1 MTNPIYQIV
10 KPKWWLVVKLLP
22 MMAVFVVIK
31 WVVHFYQLEYLGMN
45 ALFTSLIAA
54 TVFLIGFLISG
65 VLSDYKESEKIPGE
79 IASCLDTM
87 SDDALSIHYK
97 KKDEHANQLL
107 EHILQTQKLI
117 IDWLYQRIQF
127 PVLMGHIENYTE
139 HFSKLE
145 DSIPVNYIV
154 KLKQEQSSL
163 RKWLIRIQ
171 VIRDTDFVSSAYA
184 ILEILA
190 LLIIVGLLLIKI
202 EPFYESLFFLGFVVF
217 LILYMILL
225 IKDLDNPFDYSEK
238 GESPGEVA
246 LFPIHEVKARLENK
260 LSKVKNSQ

>member
-1 MTNPIYQIV
+1 VTNLILKSV
-10 KPKWWLVVKLLP
+10 NPKWWLVIKILP
-22 MMAVFVVIK
+22 ILAVFVAIK
-31 WVVHFYQLEYLGMN
+31 WVFHFYQLEYLEMN

-79 IASCLDTM
+79 IASCLDTL
-87 SDDALSIHYK
+87 SDDALSVHYK
-97 KKDEHANQLL
+97 KKDERVNQLL
-107 EHILQTQKLI
+107 EHIIQTQKLV
-117 IDWLYQRIQF
+117 IDWLYKRIPF
-127 PVLMGHIENYTE
+127 HILLEHIENYTE

-145 DSIPVNYIV
+145 DLTAVNYIV

-163 RKWLIRIQ
+163 RKLLIRIQ

-184 ILEILA
+184 ILESLA
-190 LLIIVGLLLIKI
+190 LLIIIGLLMIKI

-225 IKDLDNPFDYSEK
+225 IKDLDDPFDYSEK

-246 LFPIHEVKARLENK
+246 LFPVHEVKARLENK
-260 LSKVKNSQ
+260 LKKMVNT

>member
-1 MTNPIYQIV
+1 MTNPIYKIV
-10 KPKWWLVVKLLP
+10 KPKWWLVLKLLP
-22 MMAVFVVIK
+22 VLAVFVVIK
-31 WVVHFYQLEYLGMN
+31 WLVHFFQLECLEMN

-79 IASCLDTM
+79 IASCLDAL
-87 SDDALSIHYK
+87 SDDALSIHYRI
-97 KKDEHANQLL
+97 KDERSNQLL
-107 EHILQTQKLI
+107 EHIIQTQKLI
-117 IDWLYQRIQF
+117 IDWLYQRVPF
-127 PVLMGHIENYTE
+127 PVLLENIENYTE

-145 DSIPVNYIV
+145 DSIAVNYIV

-171 VIRDTDFVSSAYA
+171 VIRDTDFVSYAYA
-184 ILEILA
+184 ILETLA
-190 LLIIVGLLLIKI
+190 LLIIAGLLLIKI
-202 EPFYESLFFLGFVVF
+202 EPFYESLFFLGFVIF

-225 IKDLDNPFDYSEK
+225 IKDLDNPFDYSDK

-260 LSKVKNSQ
+260 LKKMGNT

>member
-1 MTNPIYQIV
+1 MTNTIYKLV
-10 KPKWWLVVKLLP
+10 NPKWWLVLKLLP
-22 MMAVFVVIK
+22 VLAVFVVIK
-31 WVVHFYQLEYLGMN
+31 WLVHFFQLEYLEMN

-79 IASCLDTM
+79 IASCLDTL

-97 KKDEHANQLL
+97 KKDERSSQLL

-127 PVLMGHIENYTE
+127 PVLLENIENYTD

-171 VIRDTDFVSSAYA
+171 VIRDTDFVSYAYA
-184 ILEILA
+184 ILETLA
-190 LLIIVGLLLIKI
+190 LLIIAGLLLIKI
-202 EPFYESLFFLGFVVF
+202 EPFYESLFFLGFVIF

-225 IKDLDNPFDYSEK
+225 IKDLDNPFDYSDK

-246 LFPIHEVKARLENK
+246 LFPIHEVKTRLENK
-260 LSKVKNSQ
+260 LKKTGNT

>member
-1 MTNPIYQIV
+1 MIYKLV
-10 KPKWWLVVKLLP
+10 NPKWWLVLKLLP
-22 MMAVFVVIK
+22 VLAVFVVVK
-31 WVVHFYQLEYLGMN
+31 WLVHIYQLEYLEMN

-79 IASCLDTM
+79 IASCLDTL

-97 KKDEHANQLL
+97 KKDEHSSQLL
-107 EHILQTQKLI
+107 EQILQTQKLI

-127 PVLMGHIENYTE
+127 PVLLENIENYTE
-139 HFSKLE
+139 RFSKLE

-154 KLKQEQSSL
+154 KMKQEQSAL

-171 VIRDTDFVSSAYA
+171 VIRDTDFVSYAYA
-184 ILEILA
+184 ILETLA
-190 LLIIVGLLLIKI
+190 LLIIAGLLLIKI

-238 GESPGEVA
+238 GDSPGEVA
-246 LFPIHEVKARLENK
+246 LFPIHEVKARMENK
-260 LSKVKNSQ
+260 LKKMRNL

>member
-1 MTNPIYQIV
+1 MTNAIYKLV
-10 KPKWWLVVKLLP
+10 KPKWWLVLKLLP
-22 MMAVFVVIK
+22 VLAVFVVIK
-31 WVVHFYQLEYLGMN
+31 WLVHFFQLEYLGMN

-79 IASCLDTM
+79 IASCLDTL

-97 KKDEHANQLL
+97 KKDERSSQLL

-117 IDWLYQRIQF
+117 IDWLYQRVQF
-127 PVLMGHIENYTE
+127 PVLLENIENYTE

-184 ILEILA
+184 ILETLA
-190 LLIIVGLLLIKI
+190 LLIIAGLLLIKI

-225 IKDLDNPFDYSEK
+225 IKDLDNPFDYSDK
-238 GESPGEVA
+238 GDSPGEVA
-246 LFPIHEVKARLENK
+246 LFPVHEVRARMENK
-260 LSKVKNSQ
+260 LKKMGNT

>member
-1 MTNPIYQIV
+1 MTNPIYKIV

-22 MMAVFVVIK
+22 ILATFVVIK
-31 WVVHFYQLEYLGMN
+31 WGVHVYQLEYLGMN

-79 IASCLDTM
+79 IASSLDTL

-97 KKDEHANQLL
+97 NKDENANQLL

-127 PVLMGHIENYTE
+127 PILLDHIENYTE

-184 ILEILA
+184 NRAVL
-190 LLIIVGLLLIKI
+190 
-202 EPFYESLFFLGFVVF
+202 
-217 LILYMILL
+217 
-225 IKDLDNPFDYSEK
+225 
-238 GESPGEVA
+238 
-246 LFPIHEVKARLENK
+246 
-260 LSKVKNSQ
+260 

>member
-1 MTNPIYQIV
+1 MTNPIYKLV
-10 KPKWWLVVKLLP
+10 NPKWWLVLKLLP
-22 MMAVFVVIK
+22 VLAIFVIIK
-31 WVVHFYQLEYLGMN
+31 WLAHFYQLEYLEMN
-45 ALFTSLIAA
+45 TLFTSLIAA

-79 IASCLDTM
+79 IASCLDTL

-97 KKDEHANQLL
+97 KKDEHSNQLL

-117 IDWLYQRIQF
+117 IDWLYQRVQF
-127 PVLMGHIENYTE
+127 PVLLENIENYTE

-171 VIRDTDFVSSAYA
+171 VIRDTDFVSYAYA
-184 ILEILA
+184 ILETLA
-190 LLIIVGLLLIKI
+190 LLIIMGLVLIKI

-225 IKDLDNPFDYSEK
+225 IKDLDNPFDYSDK

-246 LFPIHEVKARLENK
+246 LFPIHEVKVRMKNK
-260 LSKVKNSQ
+260 LRKMENT

>member
-1 MTNPIYQIV
+1 MTNPIYKIV
-10 KPKWWLVVKLLP
+10 KPKWWLVLKLLP
-22 MMAVFVVIK
+22 VLAVFIVIK
-31 WVVHFYQLEYLGMN
+31 WLVHFYQLEYLELN

-79 IASCLDTM
+79 IAACLDTL

-97 KKDEHANQLL
+97 KKDERSSQLL

-117 IDWLYQRIQF
+117 IDWLYQRSQF
-127 PVLMGHIENYTE
+127 PVLLENIENYTD

-184 ILEILA
+184 ILETLA
-190 LLIIVGLLLIKI
+190 MLIIVGLLLIKI
-202 EPFYESLFFLGFVVF
+202 EPFYESLFSLGFVVF

-246 LFPIHEVKARLENK
+246 LFPIHEVKVRLENK
-260 LSKVKNSQ
+260 LKKMGNT

>member
-1 MTNPIYQIV
+1 MTNPIYKIV
-10 KPKWWLVVKLLP
+10 KPKWWLVLKLLP
-22 MMAVFVVIK
+22 VLAVFVFIK
-31 WVVHFYQLEYLGMN
+31 WLVHFYQLEYLELN

-79 IASCLDTM
+79 IASCLDTL

-97 KKDEHANQLL
+97 KKDERSSELL

-127 PVLMGHIENYTE
+127 PVLLENIENYTD

-184 ILEILA
+184 ILETLA
-190 LLIIVGLLLIKI
+190 LLIIAGLLSIKI

-225 IKDLDNPFDYSEK
+225 IKDLDNPFDYSDKENLQEK
-238 GESPGEVA
+238 
-246 LFPIHEVKARLENK
+246 
-260 LSKVKNSQ
+260 